1 MRKPELLASERER
14 VEIKAKAT
22 NEFKI
27 VVMSKKLVPIKEK
40 EQREN
45 GEKKQ
50 LVLFIFFLPFLFVSF
65 ANKENTYVR
74 CISRR

>member
-1 MRKPELLASERER
+1 MASERER

>member
-45 GEKKQ
+45 GEKTAG
-50 LVLFIFFLPFLFVSF
+50 IIYFFPPLSLRVF
-65 ANKENTYVR
+65 R
-74 CISRR
+74 